1 MPRSRALRLAAFG
14 TAALAA
20 AAASAHAQAPP
31 TATAPDAGPPPA
43 AHPTGTDVTGRVLR
57 VDSPTGIT
65 VRVKGRAVRVT
76 LAGVGD
82 PGGKDPRAVCLRENA
97 TQYLE
102 GRLRRGKAVTVRSRA
117 AVRKGAVTGWVYLG
131 TNTGAGSVNRA
142 LVMSGLAP
150 VSGTVGRAQYAQ
162 AMRAAETRA
171 RHRKAGRWGRACGLS
186 TTAGVQRRLASLGYL
201 PAGAVNGVYDYRTQQ
216 AVMAFQG
223 WVGLSRDGVL
233 GTTTRT
239 RLAGAQRPQP
249 WRRSKGR
256 YLEVHIRQQVLLLVE
271 NGKVKRAIHVSSG
284 GATPNGSFS
293 IIRRER
299 YSWSHP
305 FSVTLPYAQY
315 FHGGFAFH
323 EYPHVPGYPA
333 SHGCVR
339 LPSPEAPV
347 VWDFGAY
354 GMPVAVR

>member
-20 AAASAHAQAPP
+20 AAASAHAQAPATTP
-31 TATAPDAGPPPA
+31 TTAAQA
-43 AHPTGTDVTGRVLR
+43 PTGTAATGRVLR
-57 VDSPTGIT
+57 IDSPTTIT
-65 VRVKGRAVRVT
+65 VRVKRRAVRVT

-82 PGGKDPRAVCLRENA
+82 PGGKDSRAVCLRENA
-97 TQYLE
+97 TQYLQ
-102 GRLRRGKAVTVRSRA
+102 GRLRPGKAVTVRSRA

-131 TNTGAGSVNRA
+131 ANTGAGSVNRA
-142 LVMSGLAP
+142 LVMSGYAP
-150 VSGTVGRAQYAQ
+150 VSSTVARAQYAK
-162 AMRAAETRA
+162 ALRAAEARA
-171 RHRKAGRWGRACGLS
+171 RKRKAGRWGVACSLS
-186 TTAGVQRRLASLGYL
+186 TTAGVQRRLVSLGYL
-201 PAGAVNGVYDYRTQQ
+201 PTGAVNGVYDYRTQQ

-223 WVGLSRDGVL
+223 WSGLSRDGVL
-233 GTTTRT
+233 GTTTRK
-239 RLAGAQRPQP
+239 RLGGAARPQP

-256 YLEVHIRQQVLLLVE
+256 YIEVHISQQVLLLVE
-271 NGKVKRAIHVSSG
+271 DGQVKRAIHVSSG
-284 GATPNGSFS
+284 GATPRGSFS

-299 YSWSHP
+299 YSWSRP

-315 FHGGFAFH
+315 FYSGFAFH
-323 EYPHVPGYPA
+323 EYPYVPGYAA

-347 VWDFGAY
+347 VWDFGAH